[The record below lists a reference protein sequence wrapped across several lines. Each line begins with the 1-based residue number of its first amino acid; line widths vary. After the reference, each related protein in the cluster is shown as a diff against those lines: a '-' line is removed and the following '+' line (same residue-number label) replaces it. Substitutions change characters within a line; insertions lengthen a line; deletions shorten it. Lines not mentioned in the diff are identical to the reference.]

1 MKTLPDNDLKQNRR
15 GQPISSP
22 DNSKVAPR
30 YPHITVRLSEMDGNP
45 FAILGMCRSA
55 ARAAGL
61 SPREI
66 EAFFSEATKGDYAH
80 LIETVMRWFN
90 CE

>member
-1 MKTLPDNDLKQNRR
+1 MKTLPDDDVEQYR
-15 GQPISSP
+15 PAPTISSF
-22 DNSKVAPR
+22 DNSNVAPR
-30 YPHITVRLSEMDGNP
+30 YPHVAVRLSEMDGNP

-55 ARAAGL
+55 ARAAEF

-66 EAFFSEATKGDYAH
+66 KTFFTEATKGDYAH

>member
-1 MKTLPDNDLKQNRR
+1 MKTLPDNDVEQYRPAPTSL
-15 GQPISSP
+15 SS
-22 DNSKVAPR
+22 DNSKMAPR
-30 YPHITVRLSEMDGNP
+30 YPHIAVRLSELDGNP

-55 ARAAGL
+55 ARAAHL

-80 LIETVMRWFN
+80 LIEITTRWFN